1 MSTKKGLTVIEVV
14 VASAVFAAAV
24 VGIVGAYNYF
34 SRVAYRNT
42 ASVQAAFLAEEGVE
56 AVRIMRDSSWTNNIA
71 NLSNGVNYRLTWN
84 GTRWGTTTA
93 VSLIDN
99 QFDRTVSFSAVYRD
113 GAFDVVTSGG
123 TLDTGTRKVT
133 VSVAWYLPDIGTS
146 TKTVEAYVSNIFSN

>member
-1 MSTKKGLTVIEVV
+1 MSKKNGLTVIEVV

-24 VGIVGAYNYF
+24 VGIAGAYNYF

-42 ASVQAAFLAEEGVE
+42 ASVQAAFLAEEGIE
-56 AVRIMRDSSWTNNIA
+56 AVRILRDYSWTSNIA
-71 NLSNGVNYRLTWN
+71 NLSNGTTYRLTWN

-99 QFDRTVSFSAVYRD
+99 QFDRTVVLSAVNRD
-113 GAFDVVTSGG
+113 GSFDVVTSGG

-133 VSVAWYLPDIGTS
+133 VNVAWSLPGVGTS